1 MTDSSF
7 IEIARALD
15 AWPDLPPLS
24 GVLPAPYQRLLDAV
38 YLSAARAGSVG
49 ARDLVALVRQVL
61 RHETAAQGAEQHL
74 LVPGGAGWPTI
85 EHWQDADCSALPAAA
100 GKLIVSASDWTP
112 PWSS

>member
-38 YLSAARAGSVG
+38 YLSAGKGRQRGPHRPGRVG
-49 ARDLVALVRQVL
+49 P
-61 RHETAAQGAEQHL
+61 
-74 LVPGGAGWPTI
+74 PG
-85 EHWQDADCSALPAAA
+85 
-100 GKLIVSASDWTP
+100 P
-112 PWSS
+112 PP